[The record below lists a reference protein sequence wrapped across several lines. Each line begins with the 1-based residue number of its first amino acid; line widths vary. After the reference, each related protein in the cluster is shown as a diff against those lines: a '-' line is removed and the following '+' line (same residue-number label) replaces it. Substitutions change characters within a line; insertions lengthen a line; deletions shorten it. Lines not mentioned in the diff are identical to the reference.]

1 MLVSR
6 NSRLNVC
13 VLKLN
18 LLQFEVFCCFHLIRA
33 SRNAHQ
39 HCVMRQSCL
48 CFKER
53 ESSLEEVV
61 KIVNFRYRHYQY
73 GHSDKLIKTWFRYTG
88 CRGPFLKYNKAN
100 NISST
105 GKRRLAL
112 ECQLILYY
120 CMLLF
125 VPLSLINN
133 KFEDYRSTDQ
143 CTVCREL
150 EV

>member
-6 NSRLNVC
+6 TQDSIC
-13 VLKLN
+13 CSLKY
-18 LLQFEVFCCFHLIRA
+18 FSGFIS

-61 KIVNFRYRHYQY
+61 KIVNFRCRHYQY
-73 GHSDKLIKTWFRYTG
+73 GHSGELIKTRFRYTG
-88 CRGPFLKYNKAN
+88 CRGPFLKYSKAN

-105 GKRRLAL
+105 GKKRLDL

-125 VPLSLINN
+125 VPMSLINN
-133 KFEDYRSTDQ
+133 KFEDYRLSDQ

>member
-6 NSRLNVC
+6 TQDSIC
-13 VLKLN
+13 CSLKY
-18 LLQFEVFCCFHLIRA
+18 FSGFIS

-61 KIVNFRYRHYQY
+61 KIVNFRCRHYQY
-73 GHSDKLIKTWFRYTG
+73 GHSGELIKTRFRYTG

-125 VPLSLINN
+125 VPLSWINN
-133 KFEDYRSTDQ
+133 KFEGYRSTDQ

>member
-18 LLQFEVFCCFHLIRA
+18 CWSLKYSSVFISSC
-33 SRNAHQ
+33 NAHQ
-39 HCVMRQSCL
+39 RCVMRQSCL
-48 CFKER
+48 FFKER
-53 ESSLEEVV
+53 ESSLKEVV

-73 GHSDKLIKTWFRYTG
+73 GHSGELIKTRFRYTG

-143 CTVCREL
+143 RSVCREL

>member
-18 LLQFEVFCCFHLIRA
+18 LLQFEVFFSFHLITA
-33 SRNAHQ
+33 SRNAHYC
-39 HCVMRQSCL
+39 CVMRQSCL

-73 GHSDKLIKTWFRYTG
+73 GHSDKLIKTRFRYTG